1 MFVDRV
7 KIHVKAG
14 DGGNGAVAFL
24 REKYRP
30 FGGPA
35 GGDGGKGGDVILVAT
50 IRKHTLYDFK
60 FQAHFKAQRGEH
72 GKGKNQHGKDGEDLI
87 IYVPVGTVVI
97 DAESGKV
104 LCDLVE
110 DGQRCVVAR
119 GGRGGRGNA
128 RFATPTNQSPRYA
141 EKGEKGEERWL
152 ILELKLIADVG
163 LIGLPNAGKSAL
175 ISKLTKARPKIADY
189 PFTTLSPV
197 LGVMEVDDE
206 TQIVLADIPGLI
218 EGASQ
223 GKGLGHEF
231 LRHIE
236 RTKLLL
242 HLIDI
247 SDTRSQD
254 PIEAFEVVNR
264 EMESYS
270 QDLMKKPQIVVGTK
284 LDALSDRSYIEVLE
298 KEFGKRGYTFIAISA
313 ITGENLD
320 RLKYLIVEKVK
331 EIKDEAF
338 GKVQHIPKPPTAS
351 GDRAG

>member
-1 MFVDRV
+1 M
-7 KIHVKAG
+7 
-14 DGGNGAVAFL
+14 
-24 REKYRP
+24 
-30 FGGPA
+30 
-35 GGDGGKGGDVILVAT
+35 
-50 IRKHTLYDFK
+50 
-60 FQAHFKAQRGEH
+60 
-72 GKGKNQHGKDGEDLI
+72 
-87 IYVPVGTVVI
+87 
-97 DAESGKV
+97 
-104 LCDLVE
+104 
-110 DGQRCVVAR
+110 
-119 GGRGGRGNA
+119 
-128 RFATPTNQSPRYA
+128 
-141 EKGEKGEERWL
+141 
-152 ILELKLIADVG
+152 G
-163 LIGLPNAGKSAL
+163 LIGLPNAGKSTL

-197 LGVMEVDDE
+197 LDVMEVDDE

>member
-14 DGGNGAVAFL
+14 NGGNGAVAFL

-35 GGDGGKGGDVILVAT
+35 GGDGGKGGDVVLVAT
-50 IRKHTLYDFK
+50 GRKHTLYDFK

-72 GKGKNQHGKDGEDLI
+72 GKGKNQKGKDGEDLI
-87 IYVPVGTVVI
+87 IEVPVGTVVI
-97 DAESGKV
+97 DAETGEV
-104 LCDLVE
+104 LCDLVK
-110 DGQRCVVAR
+110 DGQRCVVAK

-128 RFATPTNQSPRYA
+128 HFATPTNQTPRYA

-163 LIGLPNAGKSAL
+163 LVGLPNAGKSTL
-175 ISKLTKARPKIADY
+175 ISVLTRAKPKIADY

-197 LGVMEVDDE
+197 LGVMDLDE
-206 TQIVLADIPGLI
+206 ERHVVIADIPGLI

-223 GKGLGHEF
+223 GKGLGLDF

-242 HLIDI
+242 HLVDI
-247 SDTRSQD
+247 SEGRAED
-254 PIEAFEVVNR
+254 PIKAFQTVLK
-264 EMESYS
+264 EMENYS
-270 QDLMKKPQIVVGTK
+270 PELLKKPQIVVGTK
-284 LDALSDRSYIEVLE
+284 LDALSDRSYIESLKKVFE
-298 KEFGKRGYTFIAISA
+298 SMGYPFVAISA
-313 ITGENLD
+313 VTGENLND
-320 RLKYLIVEKVK
+320 LKYLIGRKLE
-331 EIKDEAF
+331 ELKDAEL
-338 GKVQHIPKPPTAS
+338 GKIQVVS
-351 GDRAG
+351 